1 MTQTLNGTL
10 VAVVDNGKILLIKRA
25 KEPYKGQ
32 WAMIGGKIE
41 FGEHPQET
49 AVREVKEETG
59 LDATFEG
66 MKGILSEVLHNGEKV
81 EHFLLYLSQ
90 VKPLHTNIVESD
102 EGELAWFPLD
112 KLPDQMVLSDRRL
125 IEECIIKESTMKVH
139 RAKVVQDGESYI
151 LEEFTS

>member
-1 MTQTLNGTL
+1 MEKPLNVALG
-10 VAVVDNGKILLIKRA
+10 AVVHDGKILLLKRV
-25 KEPYKGQ
+25 KSPYKGY
-32 WAMIGGKIE
+32 WALPGGMVE

-66 MKGILSEVLHNGEKV
+66 MKAILSEVLHNGDKV

-102 EGELAWFPLD
+102 EGALAWFPLD
-112 KLPDQMVLSDRRL
+112 KLPDQIVISDRRL
-125 IEECIIKESTMKVH
+125 IEECIIKETTLKVH
-139 RAKVVQDGESYI
+139 RAKVVQHGERYT